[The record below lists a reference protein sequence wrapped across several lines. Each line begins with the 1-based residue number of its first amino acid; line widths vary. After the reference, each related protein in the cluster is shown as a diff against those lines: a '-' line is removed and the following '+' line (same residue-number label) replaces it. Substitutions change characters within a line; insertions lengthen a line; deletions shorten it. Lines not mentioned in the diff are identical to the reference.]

1 MSQKPF
7 REWSRSQ
14 KGMVIGS
21 ALFLVLVAVMVTMI
35 VATAGPDAPEETSSY
50 DWEAYNDGY
59 EDGYA
64 AGVDAQL
71 AALATPTPTPT
82 LSPTPTPT
90 PKPTPTPTPK
100 PTPTPTPR
108 PTPTPTPEPER
119 QTVTVYITDTGEK
132 YHRSNC
138 GSLWNSKHAIDLEE
152 AIDRGYE
159 PCRRCNPPRG

>member
-14 KGMVIGS
+14 KGTVIGS
-21 ALFLVLVAVMVTMI
+21 ALLLVLIAVMVTMI
-35 VATAGPDAPEETSSY
+35 VATAGPDAPEETPLY
-50 DWEAYNDGY
+50 DWGAYNDGY

-64 AGVDAQL
+64 AGVNAQL
-71 AALATPTPTPT
+71 AALITPTPTPT
-82 LSPTPTPT
+82 VSPTPTPT

-100 PTPTPTPR
+100 PT

-138 GSLWNSKHAIDLEE
+138 GSLWNSKYAIDLEE